1 MSVDALLEANEA
13 LRNQLADRDSR
24 IADLESKLEL
34 LAKKLKLTARERELL
49 AKKLKQLAALRR
61 RHPHL
66 APGQGL
72 LEFDDDSDQGEV
84 ERPVHVAEAPDGE
97 TPEDSIRNRD
107 KPRERT
113 KKLDTSN
120 LPVDHVHHELE
131 PRERI
136 CPTTGMTLV
145 PIGERLEEE
154 IEYQPGILKRI
165 VHHRAVYG
173 LSEDDARERQAPELV
188 APGPIRPLPR
198 SIVGPRL
205 LAWILDQKYVR
216 HLPLYRQEAI
226 LAQHGLKIPRQT
238 MCDWVLLA
246 ASQLGP
252 IQSALRR
259 LILSAMV
266 VQTDDTPVKCQRGK
280 GHGHFLAHLWTTTSP
295 LVEGLVFDFTESR
308 GHEHLF
314 TMFPG
319 FNHGVLVGDGY
330 AGYDAFAEKRPGVVV
345 AGCWAHVLRKFR
357 DALDEAPLMAVAAMT
372 LIGKLFDIEKQA
384 DADKLE
390 LEARLALRQSESAAA
405 LEELERELKGW
416 RAQYSESGKMG
427 EACKYLENQR
437 GHLRVFLDDSRV
449 PIHNNDCELSIR
461 PVAVGRRNWLFAGSV
476 RGGQAAATIYSLV
489 ESCKRVGVDP
499 IEYLADVLVRVAT
512 HPASRIEELI
522 PANWKE
528 RFAPPEPATATA

>member
-107 KPRERT
+107 KPRRRT

-437 GHLRVFLDDSRV
+437 GHLRVFLDDARV

>member
-330 AGYDAFAEKRPGVVV
+330 AGYDAFAEKRTGVVV

-437 GHLRVFLDDSRV
+437 GHLRVFLDDARV

-528 RFAPPEPATATA
+528 RFAPAEPATATA

>member
-173 LSEDDARERQAPELV
+173 LSEDDARERQAAELV

-437 GHLRVFLDDSRV
+437 GHLRVFLDDARV